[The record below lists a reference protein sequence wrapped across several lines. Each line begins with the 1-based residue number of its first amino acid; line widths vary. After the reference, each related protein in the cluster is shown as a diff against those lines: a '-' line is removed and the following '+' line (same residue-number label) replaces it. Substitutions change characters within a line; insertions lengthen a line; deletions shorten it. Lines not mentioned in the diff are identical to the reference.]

1 MIGYGKR
8 FFYVYE
14 QARSPSDC
22 RVVCIREDYLVCD
35 TTYTVLRLFEKNEK
49 LYAECSCV
57 DEFSGEIS
65 KEDVYVHYLRK
76 VEV

>member
-1 MIGYGKR
+1 MYMNKPEYPVI
-8 FFYVYE
+8 VE
-14 QARSPSDC
+14 
-22 RVVCIREDYLVCD
+22 VVCIREDYLVCD
-35 TTYTVLRLFEKNEK
+35 TTYTVLRLFEKNKK

-57 DEFSGEIS
+57 DEFSGKIS